1 MTADTCDGC
10 GNSLPPFGSVSL
22 GSIEK
27 GYRHL
32 CLRCYNAVIAEHA
45 GIDFEHVDFQPVTV
59 ADADGV
65 PHEFRFFVRLLGDGI
80 ALAAHEIK
88 DDDREGYE
96 FHVIGPDPEGEPLE
110 LFRQLFEKM
119 RRALAQKHLQRVDGF
134 GLRFA
139 ESGIVRG
146 RVSSDPDHDFGD
158 QVPMLVIDGEPISW
172 KRFGQMLMTYEGF
185 SFKLEVYDNSEER

>member
-1 MTADTCDGC
+1 MTATTCDGC

-32 CLRCYNAVIAEHA
+32 CLRCYNAVIAEHS

-65 PHEFRFFVRLLGDGI
+65 AHEFRFFVRLLGDGI
-80 ALAAHEIK
+80 AIAAHETK
-88 DDDREGYE
+88 NDDREGYE
-96 FHVIGPDPEGEPLE
+96 FQVISPDPEGEPLE

-119 RRALAQKHLQRVDGF
+119 RRSLAQKHLQRADGF
-134 GLRFA
+134 GLQFA

-146 RVSSDPDHDFGD
+146 RVSSDPDHEFGD
-158 QVPMLVIDGEPISW
+158 RVPTG
-172 KRFGQMLMTYEGF
+172 
-185 SFKLEVYDNSEER
+185 

>member
-1 MTADTCDGC
+1 MTADTCAGC

-65 PHEFRFFVRLLGDGI
+65 PHEFRFFARLLGDGI
-80 ALAAHEIK
+80 TLAAHEIK
-88 DDDREGYE
+88 DDDSEGYE
-96 FHVIGPDPEGEPLE
+96 FQVIGPDPEGEPLE
-110 LFRQLFEKM
+110 LFRRLFEKM
-119 RRALAQKHLQRVDGF
+119 RRSLAQKHLQRADRF
-134 GLRFA
+134 GLQFA

-172 KRFGQMLMTYEGF
+172 KRFGQMLMSYEGF

>member
-1 MTADTCDGC
+1 
-10 GNSLPPFGSVSL
+10 VSL

-32 CLRCYNAVIAEHA
+32 CLRCYNAVIAEHS

-65 PHEFRFFVRLLGDGI
+65 PHQFRFFARLFGAGI

-96 FHVIGPDPEGEPLE
+96 FHVISPDPEGEPLE

-119 RRALAQKHLQRVDGF
+119 RRSLAQKHLQRADGF

-139 ESGIVRG
+139 ESLPRSGQPLI
-146 RVSSDPDHDFGD
+146 PDASNAAHQQGSIQHRAASGLAAAWLRKDRCRE
-158 QVPMLVIDGEPISW
+158 MA
-172 KRFGQMLMTYEGF
+172 
-185 SFKLEVYDNSEER
+185 

>member
-10 GNSLPPFGSVSL
+10 GKSLAPLGSVHL

-32 CLRCYNAVIAEHA
+32 CLRCYNAVIAEHS

-65 PHEFRFFVRLLGDGI
+65 PHEFRFFARLLGDGI

-88 DDDREGYE
+88 DDDSEGYE

-172 KRFGQMLMTYEGF
+172 KRFGQMLMSYEGF

>member
-65 PHEFRFFVRLLGDGI
+65 PHEFRFFARLLGDGI
-80 ALAAHEIK
+80 AIAAHEIK

-96 FHVIGPDPEGEPLE
+96 FHVISPDPEGEPLE

-119 RRALAQKHLQRVDGF
+119 RRALAQKHLRREDRF
-134 GLRFA
+134 GLQFA

-146 RVSSDPDHDFGD
+146 RVSSDPEHDFGD